1 MQFVKL
7 LPMLLYKNY
16 QKLLIIDETDIKNA
30 LLKYDLLIKSLI
42 EAIVMKHGLIT
53 YRMRKMNIDYIES
66 LRNNVIIHTCHKDI
80 SIRMTLKDLLKELD
94 ESFIQVHKSYIVN
107 MNKIDEVKQSYV
119 RLKNDEKIIIGHK
132 FKEQF
137 MKQYNHY
144 QKTI

>member
-1 MQFVKL
+1 MKL

>member
-1 MQFVKL
+1 MKL

-16 QKLLIIDETDIKNA
+16 QKLLIIDETDITNA

-42 EAIVMKHGLIT
+42 ETIVMKHGLIT